1 MARLREAQ
9 KEMTR
14 KLLLDSGVEL
24 FVSKGYAATTVDD
37 IASAAGTTRVTFYA
51 YFPSKVDLMKALV
64 SERLNAALDRVPSAE
79 HGSTE
84 RELVA
89 VVEDGSRERIRAW
102 LAATSER
109 WEAIRPYTTA
119 AFEAAAV
126 DPEIRALLEAWLNE
140 AIGDIEDGLDRAGR
154 FPPAPGASAA
164 SSRSPSW
171 TMSRGTGPRGV
182 GVSGATRCWTS
193 SPKAGSARSAVTDPA
208 RASGPRG
215 VEQELAQPGDEVVIA
230 QMRVPDHVDAQPGQ
244 RERELL
250 DA

>member
-126 DPEIRALLEAWLNE
+126 DPEIRALLEEWLNE
-140 AIGDIEDGLDRAGR
+140 TIGDIEDGLDRAGR
-154 FPPAPGASAA
+154 FPA
-164 SSRSPSW
+164 
-171 TMSRGTGPRGV
+171 GTRRFRGV
-182 GVSGATRCWTS
+182 IAMT
-193 SPKAGSARSAVTDPA
+193 
-208 RASGPRG
+208 
-215 VEQELAQPGDEVVIA
+215 EL
-230 QMRVPDHVDAQPGQ
+230 DHVARHWTPG
-244 RERELL
+244 RWGVGRDEML
-250 DA
+250 DVLTESWFGTIGRH

>member
-1 MARLREAQ
+1 
-9 KEMTR
+9 MTR

-154 FPPAPGASAA
+154 FPA
-164 SSRSPSW
+164 
-171 TMSRGTGPRGV
+171 GTRRFRGV
-182 GVSGATRCWTS
+182 IAIT
-193 SPKAGSARSAVTDPA
+193 
-208 RASGPRG
+208 
-215 VEQELAQPGDEVVIA
+215 EL
-230 QMRVPDHVDAQPGQ
+230 DHVARHWTPG
-244 RERELL
+244 RWGVGRDEML
-250 DA
+250 DVLTESWFGTIGRH